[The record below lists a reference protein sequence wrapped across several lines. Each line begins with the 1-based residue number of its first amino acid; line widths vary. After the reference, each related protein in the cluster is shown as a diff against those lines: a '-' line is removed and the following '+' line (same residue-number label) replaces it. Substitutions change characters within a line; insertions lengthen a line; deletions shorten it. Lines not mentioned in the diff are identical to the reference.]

1 METEVKELLEQAGV
15 PSIEV
20 TELEVTKVVE
30 HIGDYLSEVTSQ
42 VLWLMDIIPSL
53 NNESL
58 DKLEEQLTKDWDDSP
73 IFEDVRG
80 HIMATVNSYRQDM
93 VLKELDEKF
102 KQLQAL
108 ESDYY
113 VLDNDCRILFD
124 KLTRKNF
131 EALNTSEYRCRFIDE
146 IHDYYI
152 DMRDK

>member
-20 TELEVTKVVE
+20 TALEVAKVVE

-42 VLWLMDIIPSL
+42 VLWLMDTIS
-53 NNESL
+53 SL
-58 DKLEEQLTKDWDDSP
+58 DDETLNKLEEQLTKDWDDSP
-73 IFEDVRG
+73 IFENARDF
-80 HIMATVNSYRQDM
+80 IMATVNSYRQDKI
-93 VLKELDEKF
+93 LKELDKKF
-102 KQLQAL
+102 KQLQAI

-131 EALNTSEYRCRFIDE
+131 EALNTREYRCRFIDE